1 MKLNV
6 GLIGFGKIG
15 NKIFNELNQ
24 SKKVRNIYILK
35 KKKITQNKLKVF
47 TKEENFFKK
56 KIDFFFITTPI
67 SLHYHFLKKVIK
79 KKKNFFIEKPI
90 IGNEKE
96 LNKIK
101 NIRKLNNNIFVNYID
116 IYNPSFSIF
125 KKEIK
130 KIGKIN
136 KININI
142 GKYQK
147 IYKCN
152 NINYKN
158 LDKLPF
164 FDWLPHPISSIIYIF
179 KKKPAIKSIKNKF
192 FKKGNFL
199 FQKLKIIFHV
209 NKLKINL
216 SFSNFEKGPK
226 RKITIYGKKY
236 KLIYLSHKNYENI
249 SVTEAKASVK
259 KFDLKNK
266 LIFSYENKKKNIH
279 YVVNKVLKKNK
290 IKNNLKFNIEIM
302 KTIFEIGKHIL
313 HK

>member
-1 MKLNV
+1 MKLNI

-15 NKIFNELNQ
+15 NKIFNELKQ
-24 SKKVRNIYILK
+24 SKKIKNIYILK
-35 KKKITQNKLKVF
+35 KKKTTHNKLKVF
-47 TKEENFFKK
+47 TKEKKFFKK

-67 SLHYHFLKKVIK
+67 SLHYYFLKKIIK
-79 KKKNFFIEKPI
+79 KKRNFFIEKPI

-116 IYNPSFSIF
+116 IYNPSFAVF

-130 KIGKIN
+130 KVGKIN

-158 LDKLPF
+158 LHKLPF

-179 KKKPAIKSIKNKF
+179 KNKPTIKSVNNKF

-199 FQKLKIIFHV
+199 FQKLKIVFHI
-209 NKLKINL
+209 NKLIINL
-216 SFSNFEKGPK
+216 SFSNFEKSPK
-226 RKITIYGKKY
+226 RKITVYGKKY
-236 KLIYLSHKNYENI
+236 KLIYLSHKSAENI
-249 SVTEAKASVK
+249 SVSDAKASVK
-259 KFDLKNK
+259 KFNLKNK
-266 LIFSYENKKKNIH
+266 LIFNYENKKKNIQ
-279 YVVNKVLKKNK
+279 YVVNKVLKNNK
-290 IKNNLKFNIEIM
+290 FKNNLKFNIEIM
-302 KTIFEIGKHIL
+302 RTIFEIGKYIIQ
-313 HK
+313 K